1 MEPTNTL
8 LAGARILDAVLVPLK
23 FIFRCVA
30 KGEVQED
37 LSPGASTRVVTADLN
52 FTFAAA
58 WDWFDITPR
67 LGVFPTKATCE
78 NLESGSS
85 ASMQTFPLNRSMP
98 SGAWLMT

>member
-37 LSPGASTRVVTADLN
+37 PSPGASTRVVVTANSN

-58 WDWFDITPR
+58 WDWCDITLH
-67 LGVFPTKATCE
+67 LGVSPTK
-78 NLESGSS
+78 
-85 ASMQTFPLNRSMP
+85 RI
-98 SGAWLMT
+98 